1 MATTTTPGWGT
12 LASNKILL
20 SAGNTNTAGAYT
32 QTMNVAAT
40 SAGNLIPAGLWW
52 VTATANV
59 VIQANNG
66 IGFLN
71 VAVANAGGLVMS
83 DGINWQLLG
92 FGTNTANLVLY
103 GANFGYPST
112 DTFTSF

>member
-1 MATTTTPGWGT
+1 MATVGS

-20 SAGNTNTAGAYT
+20 AGANTNVAGAYV
-32 QTMNVAAT
+32 QTANVAAT
-40 SAGNLIPAGLWW
+40 TAGNIIPTGLWW

-59 VIQANNG
+59 IIQANNG
-66 IGFLN
+66 INFGN
-71 VAVANAGGLVMS
+71 VGVANAGGLVMS

-103 GANFGYPST
+103 GVNFGYPESN
-112 DTFTSF
+112 TFTS